1 MAGNPLLD
9 VPARYAADVKAA
21 AAKMGVSQKL
31 VAAQINTESSFNP
44 NVTSPTGAEGIAQ
57 FEPATWAQW
66 GHGSP
71 FNPADAFPAYADF
84 MSSLISQYNGDLRN
98 ALAAY
103 NAGPGNLA
111 AGYGY
116 ADSILHAAGLPGG
129 IDVGGGGGGAGST
142 FGGGLFGLP
151 SQVSQFF
158 SDLDKV
164 IKAAMW
170 LAAPSNW
177 VRVTAGLLAFL
188 FLMIGLYA
196 LSKAA

>member
-1 MAGNPLLD
+1 MGNPLLD
-9 VPARYAADVKAA
+9 VPAKYAADVRAA
-21 AAKMGVSQKL
+21 ASKMGVSEKL
-31 VAAQINTESSFNP
+31 VAAQINVESAFNP
-44 NVTSPTGAEGIAQ
+44 DVTSSAGAEGIAQ
-57 FEPATWAQW
+57 FEPGTWAQW

-71 FNPADAFPAYADF
+71 FNPADAFPAYAAF
-84 MSSLISQYNGDLRN
+84 MSSLISQYNGNLRN

-116 ADSILHAAGLPGG
+116 ADKILHAAGLPGG
-129 IDVGGGGGGAGST
+129 IDVGGSGGPGST

-151 SQVSQFF
+151 SQVGQFV
-158 SDLDKV
+158 SDLDKI

-177 VRVTAGLLAFL
+177 VRVVAGLLAFL

-196 LSKAA
+196 LGKAA